1 MNNQISHIGT
11 PNYIEIQKLKLM
23 RYYNTAM
30 NIFVHRE
37 HPVRYVIKM
46 GCCVHFETSIGN
58 VLGDTEKMQ
67 KKKQKIVY
75 LFLFFLLQATDFV
88 ISVF

>member
-1 MNNQISHIGT
+1 
-11 PNYIEIQKLKLM
+11 M

-37 HPVRYVIKM
+37 HPVRYVLKM

-67 KKKQKIVY
+67 KK
-75 LFLFFLLQATDFV
+75 TED
-88 ISVF
+88 SVFVSVYFTSSN

>member
-1 MNNQISHIGT
+1 MNNQISHT

-37 HPVRYVIKM
+37 HPVRYVLKM

-67 KKKQKIVY
+67 KK
-75 LFLFFLLQATDFV
+75 TED
-88 ISVF
+88 SVFVSVYFTSSN